1 MTKEERKIYR
11 RQYYLEHK
19 YIEKEKRR
27 EYYKTHKE
35 QEKAYREKNREKY
48 IAYNKK
54 YYRENKDLWQ
64 DFYRPRAIIKGA
76 KSVDKIK

>member
-1 MTKEERKIYR
+1 MTKAERKIYR

-35 QEKAYREKNREKY
+35 QEKAYREKK
-48 IAYNKK
+48 
-54 YYRENKDLWQ
+54 
-64 DFYRPRAIIKGA
+64 PR
-76 KSVDKIK
+76 KIYCLQQKILSGK